1 MTQNTQS
8 KGSKATNF
16 GMLAWISYGV
26 LSGYGHWVGAALA
39 ALGIAVAIVTH
50 EYSRDAIK
58 ILDCVTAAYFGFVLV
73 TTIASGPWLFRN
85 YSIFLSWGVFALVT
99 WATLLVGFPFT
110 LQYAREKAPPEIWGD
125 PLFMRLNLILTAVFG
140 LMFSVNTM
148 LGAIAV
154 MTGHLLLLG
163 LIIPLALL
171 VTAIVFSSVY
181 PKVYVQRV
189 APEWAT
195 AQAAA
200 AVGAGET

>member
-1 MTQNTQS
+1 
-8 KGSKATNF
+8 
-16 GMLAWISYGV
+16 
-26 LSGYGHWVGAALA
+26 
-39 ALGIAVAIVTH
+39 
-50 EYSRDAIK
+50 
-58 ILDCVTAAYFGFVLV
+58 
-73 TTIASGPWLFRN
+73 
-85 YSIFLSWGVFALVT
+85 
-99 WATLLVGFPFT
+99 
-110 LQYAREKAPPEIWGD
+110 
-125 PLFMRLNLILTAVFG
+125 MRLNLILTAVFG

-200 AVGAGET
+200 AVGADET

>member
-16 GMLAWISYGV
+16 GMVAWISYGV

-39 ALGIAVAIVTH
+39 ALGIAVAIVAH

-58 ILDCVTAAYFGFVLV
+58 ILDCVTAAYFGFALV
-73 TTIASGPWLFRN
+73 TTIAIGPWLFRN
-85 YSIFLSWGVFALVT
+85 YSIFLSWGVFASVT

-110 LQYAREKAPPEIWGD
+110 IQYAREKAPPEIWND

-154 MTGHLLLLG
+154 MTGHLLFLG

-171 VTAIVFSSVY
+171 VAAIVFSSVY
-181 PKVYVQRV
+181 PKAYAQRV

-200 AVGAGET
+200 ALGAGET